1 MEIFLNLAWAA
12 VSLVLVSLWFRYG
25 NTENMSR
32 RRQIVAL
39 AILIAI
45 LLPVISVSDDLM
57 AMQNATETDTCLRR
71 DQFLPAHAHTLLPFV
86 AVLTPAFFDALHLGP
101 LGRMAPHALPTVS
114 RLQPEIPALQNRP
127 PPAA

>member
-1 MEIFLNLAWAA
+1 MELFLNLAWAA
-12 VSLVLVSLWFRYG
+12 VSVVLVCLWLRFG
-25 NTENMSR
+25 ITGDTSR

-71 DQFLPAHAHTLLPFV
+71 DQFLPTHAHTLLPFV
-86 AVLTPAFFDALHLGP
+86 AVLTPAFFDGLHLGP

-114 RLQPEIPALQNRP
+114 RLQPERSAFQNRP